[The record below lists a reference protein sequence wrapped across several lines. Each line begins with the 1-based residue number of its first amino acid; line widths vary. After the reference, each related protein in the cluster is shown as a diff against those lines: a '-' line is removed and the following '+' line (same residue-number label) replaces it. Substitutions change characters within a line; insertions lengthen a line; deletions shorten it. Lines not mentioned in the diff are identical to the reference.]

1 MLIIKYDYSW
11 GGVGSSARNVN
22 ARLPGKRARD
32 TTNTEKT
39 ESDSTHTAFPT
50 LSSRASAGEQPPRL
64 SERHAGVCGEPG
76 LHHSLTLLNI
86 YQNISEVF
94 SHMITRKNHTHTHT
108 LTLHEPAQLPPR
120 LPRDH
125 PPQLAS
131 LQSQSP
137 GRALLSHPPQ
147 RKGSI
152 KCRVR
157 VRVCGVSQR
166 LYPFSKTPQNIINL
180 KKNYHRIVDLA
191 VLEGR

>member
-1 MLIIKYDYSW
+1 
-11 GGVGSSARNVN
+11 
-22 ARLPGKRARD
+22 
-32 TTNTEKT
+32 
-39 ESDSTHTAFPT
+39 
-50 LSSRASAGEQPPRL
+50 
-64 SERHAGVCGEPG
+64 
-76 LHHSLTLLNI
+76 
-86 YQNISEVF
+86 
-94 SHMITRKNHTHTHT
+94 MITRKNHTHTHT
-108 LTLHEPAQLPPR
+108 LTLHEPAQPPPR

-180 KKNYHRIVDLA
+180 KKITIGSSISPYSKEDDDAFSSRSFK
-191 VLEGR
+191 